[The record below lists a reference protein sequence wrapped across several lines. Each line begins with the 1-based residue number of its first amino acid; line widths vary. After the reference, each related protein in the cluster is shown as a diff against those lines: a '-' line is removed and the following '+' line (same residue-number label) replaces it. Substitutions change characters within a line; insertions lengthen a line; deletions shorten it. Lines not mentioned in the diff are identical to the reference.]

1 MLRPEV
7 RGVLHPVLDCL
18 ELFQL
23 VVEGCFSWKLVAD
36 YKEKIEAF
44 SDCYS
49 NLMTYA
55 KVCSWLL

>member
-1 MLRPEV
+1 M
-7 RGVLHPVLDCL
+7 LDCL
-18 ELFQL
+18 ELFRL

-44 SDCYS
+44 TDCYS